1 MRFDLLKSGAPKPDL
16 VLADYHLDGSSGL
29 DAIATLRAA
38 YGQDL
43 PCVLVTADRSS
54 EVRAAAGQL
63 DIPVVNKPLKPA
75 VLRSMMA
82 RVKPLAPAAE

>member
-1 MRFDLLKSGAPKPDL
+1 
-16 VLADYHLDGSSGL
+16 
-29 DAIATLRAA
+29 
-38 YGQDL
+38 
-43 PCVLVTADRSS
+43 VLVTADRSS

>member
-1 MRFDLLKSGAPKPDL
+1 MNSFGAADLGPLIADVTHWPD
-16 VLADYHLDGSSGL
+16 VP
-29 DAIATLRAA
+29 A

-54 EVRAAAGQL
+54 EVRTAAGQL
-63 DIPVVNKPLKPA
+63 DIAVVNKPLKPA

-82 RVKPLAPAAE
+82 RISALAPAAE

>member
-1 MRFDLLKSGAPKPDL
+1 MVRPDV
-16 VLADYHLDGSSGL
+16 VLADYHLDGSTGL
-29 DAIATLRAA
+29 EAIRRLRAA

-54 EVRAAAGQL
+54 EVRTAAGQL
-63 DIPVVNKPLKPA
+63 DIAVVNKPLKPA

-82 RVKPLAPAAE
+82 RISALAPAAE